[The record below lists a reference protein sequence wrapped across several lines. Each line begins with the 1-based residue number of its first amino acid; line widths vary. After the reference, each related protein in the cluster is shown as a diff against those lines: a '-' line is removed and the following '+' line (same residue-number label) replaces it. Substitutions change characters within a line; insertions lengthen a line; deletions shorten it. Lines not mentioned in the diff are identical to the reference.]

1 LSDYRIDYL
10 SLNYRNRSMSLA
22 WQPPHNVI
30 NNYWNFPKGE
40 PNAVGQVAGTFQ
52 SKFFTPSGD
61 ATKAGTPKNL
71 KSKINTNN
79 GILFRGG
86 RHKVGQKVEGMLTK
100 AVQAAYKIHKISALG
115 KLCCR
120 PTRLKLKTQARTN
133 SPRFFL
139 YFSYLCFECKQFS
152 WLWIYIFFFPP
163 WSPYFLRMC
172 FCFCQLHMWCA
183 PCQSGGRGLFIMA
196 LIFHS
201 QVLYQSFVHRETKM
215 ISNSD
220 WLTII

>member
-52 SKFFTPSGD
+52 SKFFTPSGY

-152 WLWIYIFFFPP
+152 WLWIYIFFSLLGLRISCECAFAFVSCTCGAPSA
-163 WSPYFLRMC
+163 SPVGVAYSLW
-172 FCFCQLHMWCA
+172 L
-183 PCQSGGRGLFIMA
+183 
-196 LIFHS
+196 HS